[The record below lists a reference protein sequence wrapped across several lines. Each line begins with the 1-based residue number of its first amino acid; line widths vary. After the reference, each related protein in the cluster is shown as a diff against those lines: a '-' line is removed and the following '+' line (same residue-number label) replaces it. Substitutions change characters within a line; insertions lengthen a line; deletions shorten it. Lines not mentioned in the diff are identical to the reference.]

1 VNVEKLDAPDKRPF
15 DVEEAL
21 AKVRDATRD
30 LPRAVLFALADDGFG
45 SPFEQLVACIISVRT
60 LEEVTEPAARAL
72 FARARTPAAVAALSV
87 AEIDALIGRSTFH
100 EAKAPQILAIARAA
114 VERYG
119 GELPCDEQ
127 ALLSFRGVGPK
138 CANLV
143 LTIAC
148 GEARIGVDTHVHRVV
163 NRWGYIAARSPEA
176 TLAAL
181 EARLPREHWGV
192 LNRLLVPFGK
202 YVCTPRAPKC
212 STCPVLE
219 ICRQVGVTE
228 RR

>member
-1 VNVEKLDAPDKRPF
+1 VRGQAEIDKRPF

-21 AKVRDATRD
+21 AKVREATRD
-30 LPRAVLFALADDGFG
+30 LPKAVLFALADDGYS
-45 SPFEQLVACIISVRT
+45 SPFEQLVACIISIRT

-72 FARARTPAAVAALSV
+72 FRRARTPAAIAALSV
-87 AEIDALIGRSTFH
+87 EEIDSLIGRSTFH
-100 EAKAPQILAIARAA
+100 EAKAAQILAIAREA
-114 VERYG
+114 VERHG

-127 ALLSFRGVGPK
+127 VLLAFRGVGPK

-163 NRWGYIAARSPEA
+163 NRWGYVSSRSPEA

-181 EARLPREHWGV
+181 ESQLPREHWGE

-202 YVCTPRAPKC
+202 YICTPRAPRC
-212 STCPVLE
+212 STCPVLD
-219 ICRQVGVTE
+219 ICRQVGVTDH
-228 RR
+228 R